1 MQPLTPHRCDQLY
14 LNAMMIKHA
23 TCLHDL
29 GTAFNLPGTQVRKLM
44 MTTAAQRADSGGGGG
59 GAPSLRGSPMADAC
73 MIHLTVL
80 PSKHHTSHY
89 LLKRAL
95 EHTDVLQCSSHEPV
109 TVDRGAMATALP
121 GEDVL
126 QGVTTYDITKI
137 WCKGYADGCQ
147 LIAPGA
153 AGDSDSRPP
162 PAIAA
167 PTSTAPAT
175 TAADST
181 PRPPVDDSPIR
192 PPLGS
197 VDEDELPGAAQEV
210 MRRTAARSWDK
221 RTVILLFAT
230 NDFMDLAI
238 NWAQAATAI
247 GITNFVLVCMDK
259 ALAHNFDGFEAPPA
273 LLYP

>member
-1 MQPLTPHRCDQLY
+1 
-14 LNAMMIKHA
+14 MMIKHA

-44 MTTAAQRADSGGGGG
+44 MTTAAQRADSSGGGG
-59 GAPSLRGSPMADAC
+59 GALSLRGSPMEGAC

-80 PSKHHTSHY
+80 PAKHFTSHY

-95 EHTDVLQCSSHEPV
+95 EHTDVLQCSAHEPV
-109 TVDRGAMATALP
+109 AADRGAMLAALP
-121 GEDVL
+121 GEAAL
-126 QGVTTYDITKI
+126 QGVSTYDISTI
-137 WCKGYADGCQ
+137 WCKGYTDGCE

-153 AGDSDSRPP
+153 AAGSDGRPP

-167 PTSTAPAT
+167 PAS
-175 TAADST
+175 TAADAG

-197 VDEDELPGAAQEV
+197 VDEDELPGPAQEL

-230 NDFMDLAI
+230 KDFMDLAI
-238 NWAQAATAI
+238 NWAQAATLI
-247 GITNFVLVCMDK
+247 GVTNFVLVCMDK
-259 ALAHNFDGFEAPPA
+259 ELAHSFDGFEVAPRTPN
-273 LLYP
+273 PHP